1 MTYYSPDD
9 YLEEKPIDK
18 EILQEIEDFLAPATE
33 DLIKAQK
40 IPTIN
45 LQGLFNQKYEAR
57 FNE

>member
-1 MTYYSPDD
+1 M
-9 YLEEKPIDK
+9 
-18 EILQEIEDFLAPATE
+18 LQEIEGIVTPATE